1 MKCGECEHSKP
12 ISAITPCS
20 SKFCRIDGNAYAGDH
35 ACHLEEEDK
44 PHTYK
49 LIIPCELTDLNTYIN
64 AERTHR
70 YRAAD
75 IKKDMTQIC
84 TLYAKKLNSIKGMV
98 NIKITW
104 YCKNQKK
111 DPDNI
116 AFAKKFILD
125 GLVKAGVLENDGWN
139 SILSFED
146 VFEVDK
152 DRPRVEIEIREVI
165 Q

>member
-1 MKCGECEHSKP
+1 M
-12 ISAITPCS
+12 
-20 SKFCRIDGNAYAGDH
+20 
-35 ACHLEEEDK
+35 
-44 PHTYK
+44 K

-84 TLYAKKLNSIKGMV
+84 TLYAKNLQPITNKIILR
-98 NIKITW
+98 ITW

-116 AFAKKFILD
+116 SFAKKFILD
-125 GLVKAGVLENDGWN
+125 GLVKAGVLQNDGWGQ
-139 SILSFED
+139 IQGFED
-146 VFEVDK
+146 IFEVDK
-152 DRPRVEIEIREVI
+152 DRPRAEIEIREV
-165 Q
+165 